1 MDDSRQPPSDPPATE
16 APPPDTDST
25 AVAARATTGW
35 VVPAP
40 ASRPPSRTFVI
51 FAWIAAVLIV
61 GFLALMVSAAAGIST
76 PRGVGRMIGAF
87 IGPFLVAAIARFVVV
102 LLGRGKPGAPV
113 GVIRSH
119 WVPLGAIALATL
131 GGISSLSSV
140 AAPTPVDP
148 ATALRVAPPFT
159 ITDTDAA
166 TIQEMQALYGE
177 DPTVGE
183 IVVREI
189 VGEDGSVSI
198 IVVVDGQFREDDP
211 RELAR
216 GMEEGSDLTA
226 TVETIGGREIAVAH
240 APTAS
245 VGSWIEKPLLL
256 AVYAP
261 DELTLREVVAAVVTA
276 PRTTG
281 G

>member
-1 MDDSRQPPSDPPATE
+1 MDDSRQPRSDPSPTE
-16 APPPDTDST
+16 ALPPST
-25 AVAARATTGW
+25 ESPAVAAPATSGW
-35 VVPAP
+35 VVPAAAP
-40 ASRPPSRTFVI
+40 RPPSRTFVI
-51 FAWIAAVLIV
+51 FAWIAAILIV
-61 GFLALMVSAAAGIST
+61 GFLALIASAATGIST

-87 IGPFLVAAIARFVVV
+87 IAPFLVALIARVVVV
-102 LLGRGKPGAPV
+102 LVRRGKPGAPV
-113 GVIRSH
+113 GVLRSP
-119 WVPLGAIALATL
+119 WVPLGAIAWAVLIGA
-131 GGISSLSSV
+131 SSLPSI
-140 AAPTPVDP
+140 APPTPVDP
-148 ATALRVAPPFT
+148 ATALRVAAPFT
-159 ITDTDAA
+159 ITETDAA
-166 TIQEMQALYGE
+166 TIQEMEALFGE
-177 DPTVGE
+177 DPTMGE

-198 IVVVDGQFREDDP
+198 IVVVDGQFRDEDP

-256 AVYAP
+256 SVYAP
-261 DELTLREVVAAVVTA
+261 DEPTLRDVVGAVLAA
-276 PRTTG
+276 PRPAG